1 VPDADTVVP
10 LCSYANFT
18 EGAFADLVSGFS
30 QSAVN
35 DILIEATRQC
45 EDLTQRRLAPF
56 TVTETARASGID
68 PDEYAATS
76 NIPTSIQG
84 ALGMSEAQALS
95 VTNLVRHHWL
105 REYPPRYQELWT
117 YSNVAVTVF
126 RSYGGNQ
133 AITTGQI
140 IMGPDEAGH
149 VWFQLGQFIPVA
161 SYIQVQYS
169 GGYTVA
175 TPGSLVRASKYL
187 AASIAVTELNPEDTE
202 HDPNRLYSLALRWL
216 GPFGRDGSMAQQAVV
231 AGRGRGG

>member
-1 VPDADTVVP
+1 MPDADTVTP

-18 EGAFADLVSGFS
+18 EGAFADLVSGYS

-105 REYPPRYQELWT
+105 REYPPRYQDLWA
-117 YSNVAVTVF
+117 YSGVSVTVF

-161 SYIQVQYS
+161 SYIQVAYS

-175 TPGSLVRASKYL
+175 IPGSLLRACKYL
-187 AASIAVTELNPEDTE
+187 AASIAVAELDPEDNTR
-202 HDPNRLYSLALRWL
+202 DPDRLYALALQWL
-216 GPFGRDGSMAQQAVV
+216 GPFGRDGSAAQLAV
-231 AGRGRGG
+231 AGRRRGG